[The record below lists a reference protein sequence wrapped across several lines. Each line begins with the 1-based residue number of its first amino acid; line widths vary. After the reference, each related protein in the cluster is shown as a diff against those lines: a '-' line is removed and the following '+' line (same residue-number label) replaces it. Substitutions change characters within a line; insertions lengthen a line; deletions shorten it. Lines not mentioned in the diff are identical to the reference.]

1 MGGAVLECPVQIHFQ
16 NSGFIA
22 LFDFPIW
29 SLRKCRIGLSDAD
42 DDVSRQSL
50 SIGQLGQ
57 PVPTQIAAQKSNS
70 IWWLHKSDTGTLL
83 HRPAT
88 LYKSLLSWHPIILI
102 TYVCY
107 VYTEVAGH
115 CVLTETV
122 PSCCDKYER
131 NWHFLKAKLKRKNW
145 DINIL
150 FLRDEYRWLYGWL
163 LQTQNCLLVCIFRR
177 QHQSINHYILF
188 WSATSLSSW
197 PPLRSTHHDHDHHD
211 HYWDVLTVQGG
222 RRPLRPFL
230 LSPAAPTPSSLQSS
244 LKALRSWWW
253 WGFCWNIK

>member
-1 MGGAVLECPVQIHFQ
+1 MCQTDRLSLATLQGNVYTTFFWQYLHPFKALVLPKTKWVNPYYNSTTLVGGAVLECPVQIHFQ

-22 LFDFPIW
+22 LFDFPIC
-29 SLRKCRIGLSDAD
+29 SLRKSRIGLSDAD

-163 LQTQNCLLVCIFRR
+163 LQTQNC
-177 QHQSINHYILF
+177 
-188 WSATSLSSW
+188 
-197 PPLRSTHHDHDHHD
+197 
-211 HYWDVLTVQGG
+211 
-222 RRPLRPFL
+222 
-230 LSPAAPTPSSLQSS
+230 
-244 LKALRSWWW
+244 
-253 WGFCWNIK
+253 